1 MIAARPGEP
10 RRLGE
15 RYAHGEK
22 GMNYYALMYDLV
34 KDHET
39 RRMPYRDEHLQR
51 IRAAHARG
59 ELIMAGAFADPMD
72 RALLVFR
79 APDRAVVEEFV
90 RNDPYVKNGLVPK
103 WEIRSWTVVVGN
115 AP

>member
-1 MIAARPGEP
+1 
-10 RRLGE
+10 
-15 RYAHGEK
+15 
-22 GMNYYALMYDLV
+22 MNYYALFYDLV

-39 RRMPYRDEHLQR
+39 RRMPFRDEHLQR

-72 RALLVFR
+72 SALLVFR
-79 APDRAVVEEFV
+79 APDRAVVQEFV
-90 RNDPYVKNGLVPK
+90 RNDPYVTNGLVPGWK
-103 WEIRSWTVVVGN
+103 IRSWTVVVGN